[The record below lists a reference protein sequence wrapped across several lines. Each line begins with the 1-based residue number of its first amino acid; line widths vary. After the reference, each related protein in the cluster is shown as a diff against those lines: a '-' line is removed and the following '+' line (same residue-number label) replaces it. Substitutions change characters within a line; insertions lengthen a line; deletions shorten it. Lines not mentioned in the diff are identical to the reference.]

1 MGFTN
6 LQTASE
12 SPAQEATRQ
21 LLLRAAAEVFAER
34 GFRAASIREI
44 CARANANVAA
54 VNYHFGD
61 KEALYLEVLKDTL
74 RCTREKYPPDMGLK
88 AGASVEQKFRAFVH
102 SFLLRI
108 FDTEPQACHGK
119 LLSREM
125 VEPTAALDALVEAE
139 MRPMSAQLQKIL
151 RELLGAK
158 APDKTVRLCTM
169 SVVSQIVFYHH
180 CRPVIE
186 RLHPEL
192 RYAPKDVER
201 LAEHISSFCLA
212 AIKGMGRKS
221 KTRGGR

>member
-1 MGFTN
+1 MGFKN
-6 LQTASE
+6 VH
-12 SPAQEATRQ
+12 PAQESQANAATRQ
-21 LLLRAAAEVFAER
+21 LLLNAAAEIFAER

-44 CARANANVAA
+44 CTRAGANVAA

-61 KEALYLEVLKDTL
+61 KEGLYLEVLKNTL
-74 RCTREKYPPDMGLK
+74 RCTREKHPPDMGLMP
-88 AGASVEQKFRAFVH
+88 GASAQEKFRAFVH

-119 LLSREM
+119 LLAREM

-139 MRPMSAQLQKIL
+139 MRPMSAQLQKIV
-151 RELLGAK
+151 RQLLGKTAS
-158 APDKTVRLCTM
+158 DKTVRLCTM

-192 RYAPKDVER
+192 RFTPSDIER
-201 LAEHISSFCLA
+201 LADHISSFSLG
-212 AIKGMGRKS
+212 AIKGLVGKS
-221 KTRGGR
+221 NRVKPL

>member
-1 MGFTN
+1 MGLKN
-6 LQTASE
+6 VHAPAE
-12 SPAQEATRQ
+12 SPANAATRQ
-21 LLLRAAAEVFAER
+21 LLLNAAAAVFAER

-44 CARANANVAA
+44 CTRAGANVAA

-88 AGASVEQKFRAFVH
+88 AVASVEQKFYAFVH

-139 MRPMSAQLQKIL
+139 MRPMSAQLQKIV
-151 RELLGAK
+151 RQLLGPK

-201 LAEHISSFCLA
+201 LAEHISSFSLA
-212 AIKGMGRKS
+212 AIKGMGRRS
-221 KTRGGR
+221 KTARGQ

>member
-1 MGFTN
+1 M
-6 LQTASE
+6 
-12 SPAQEATRQ
+12 
-21 LLLRAAAEVFAER
+21 LLNAAAVVFAER

-44 CARANANVAA
+44 CTRAGANVAA

-88 AGASVEQKFRAFVH
+88 PGSSMEQKFRAYVH

-108 FDTEPQACHGK
+108 FDAEPQACHGK

-125 VEPTAALDALVEAE
+125 VEPTAALDALVQAE
-139 MRPMSAQLQKIL
+139 MRPMSMQLQKIV
-151 RELLGAK
+151 RELLGPRPA
-158 APDKTVRLCTM
+158 DKTVRLCTM

-192 RYAPKDVER
+192 RYAAKDIEL
-201 LAEHISSFCLA
+201 LADHISSFSLA
-212 AIKGMGRKS
+212 AIRGLGRKS
-221 KTRGGR
+221 KTVKPI